1 MGDNSERLA
10 PEHKNSQSFTKPLWV
25 LFVGYKISES
35 NLMELRDMATS

>member
-25 LFVGYKISES
+25 LFVGYKTSES
-35 NLMELRDMATS
+35 N